1 MKPSAFPLV
10 AAALLAV
17 LPSVSAAD
25 TKDDPLAP
33 WRSGV
38 KISPAAPKEGRH
50 TMHSYFNTCPESPDG
65 KFVLFY
71 SSTALDGHHGEVVIR
86 DRASGEEKV
95 LATNINAEDAH
106 RVACQQWVSGGKR
119 VVFHGERGG
128 DWFTWCVDLDTM
140 KERVLAK
147 NQLAGWGQPN
157 ADFVPL
163 YSPHWNPGEHRDMD
177 LINVATGEKT
187 TPVTVDALKHAY
199 PEWFAKAFGEQ
210 KPSIFFPILSPD
222 LKRVFFKMAL
232 KTGDDPRS
240 KSASAREGLICYSLA
255 EKKFLYMN
263 AKWGHPSWQPDSRH
277 ITEMHYTVF
286 DSNDGSSVQNVGI
299 PTKAERAKGADGGG
313 KSAKTSGADAP
324 IATTKAERAK
334 AAAEGKVSATGKG
347 TASDSAPAE
356 GKAIT
361 KGKAAVAT
369 KPTAESTPATEAKM
383 RDVSGDHPSVSP
395 DGRLVVTDTIMTSF
409 GGARNEWGVVLADT
423 KGTGQIVLHKFDN
436 SHGAK
441 SWRVSHPHPVFSA
454 DGKRIYFN
462 VSDGEFTRLFVAE
475 RANP

>member
-1 MKPSAFPLV
+1 MRLPLLLLGLILST
-10 AAALLAV
+10 ALQLR
-17 LPSVSAAD
+17 AAD
-25 TKDDPLAP
+25 SGDPLAP

-38 KISPAAPKEGRH
+38 KISQVAPKDGRH

-71 SSTALDGHHGEVVIR
+71 SSTAKDGHRGEVVIR
-86 DRASGEEKV
+86 NRASGEEKV
-95 LATNINAEDAH
+95 VATNINAEDAH
-106 RVACQQWVSGGKR
+106 RVACQQWLSNGKR
-119 VVFHGERGG
+119 VVFHGERSGT
-128 DWFTWCVDLDTM
+128 WFTWCVDLDTM
-140 KERVLAK
+140 KERVLARG
-147 NQLAGWGQPN
+147 QLAGWGQPST
-157 ADFVPL
+157 DFVPL

-187 TPVTVDALKHAY
+187 TPVTVDALKRAY
-199 PEWFAKAFGEQ
+199 PEWFAKTFGEQ

-263 AKWGHPSWQPDSRH
+263 PKWGHPSWQPDSRH

-286 DSNDGSSVQNVGI
+286 DSNDGSSVQNPGL
-299 PTKAERAKGADGGG
+299 PTKAARAQATAAG
-313 KSAKTSGADAP
+313 KP
-324 IATTKAERAK
+324 V
-334 AAAEGKVSATGKG
+334 AAAL
-347 TASDSAPAE
+347 
-356 GKAIT
+356 
-361 KGKAAVAT
+361 
-369 KPTAESTPATEAKM
+369 

-409 GGARNEWGVVLADT
+409 DGPRNEWGVVLADP
-423 KGTGQIVLHKFDN
+423 KGTGQIVLHHFDN

-462 VSDGEFTRLFVAE
+462 VSDGEFTRLFVADK
-475 RANP
+475 NQ

>member
-1 MKPSAFPLV
+1 MKRSAFPL
-10 AAALLAV
+10 AAALLAA
-17 LPSVSAAD
+17 LPALSAA
-25 TKDDPLAP
+25 DDPLAA

-38 KISPAAPKEGRH
+38 KISVVSPKDGQH

-71 SSTALDGHHGEVVIR
+71 SSTAPDGHHGEVVIR
-86 DRASGEEKV
+86 NRASGEEKV
-95 LATNINAEDAH
+95 LAANINAEDAH
-106 RVACQQWVSGGKR
+106 RVACQQWVSGGQR

-128 DWFTWCVDLDTM
+128 EWFTGCVDLDTM
-140 KERVLAK
+140 KERILAK

-157 ADFVPL
+157 ADIVPL
-163 YSPHWNPGEHRDMD
+163 YSPHWNPGEHRDLD
-177 LINVATGEKT
+177 LINVVTGEKT

-240 KSASAREGLICYSLA
+240 KSASAREGLICYGLA

-286 DSNDGSSVQNVGI
+286 DSNDGSSVQNVGM
-299 PTKAERAKGADGGG
+299 PTKAERAQAVGGSA
-313 KSAKTSGADAP
+313 KSAKTPGADAP
-324 IATTKAERAK
+324 AATTKAERAK
-334 AAAEGKVSATGKG
+334 AAAEGKVVTKGNPVTDGQTGTKGQASAEGK
-347 TASDSAPAE
+347 TVVASKAPVESAPAS
-356 GKAIT
+356 G
-361 KGKAAVAT
+361 
-369 KPTAESTPATEAKM
+369 AKFH
-383 RDVSGDHPSVSP
+383 DVSGDHPSVSP

-409 GGARNEWGVVLADT
+409 GGARNEWGIVLADT

-475 RANP
+475 QANP